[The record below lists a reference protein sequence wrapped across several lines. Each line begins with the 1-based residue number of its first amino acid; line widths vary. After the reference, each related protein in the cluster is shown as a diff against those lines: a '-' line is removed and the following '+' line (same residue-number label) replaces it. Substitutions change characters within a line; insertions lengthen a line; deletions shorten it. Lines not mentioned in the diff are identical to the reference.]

1 MPRNMANPMK
11 AIARATTIIKSNIDP
26 PFNHKRGFE
35 STGVL
40 RIDDLEQAARWI
52 RGDMVETS
60 ISITPQD
67 ILTCVE
73 KKEQ

>member
-1 MPRNMANPMK
+1 M
-11 AIARATTIIKSNIDP
+11 
-26 PFNHKRGFE
+26 
-35 STGVL
+35 GVL

-67 ILTCVE
+67 FLTCVE